1 MKTDELIEALA
12 AGLEPVRPGELRR
25 DFVLTATLAAGAAI
39 LGAALLLGVRH
50 SIIEALGQISFWLR
64 TGYTLGLAL
73 AGGWLLT
80 RIGRPGGYGR
90 TPLLVLVGLLA
101 AVGLF
106 AAIEQLTLPH
116 DMGAMALHGHSPS
129 ACMTNILMLTLL
141 SAPLIF
147 WRARRFAPTRPAMA
161 GAAAGLL
168 AGALAATAYGLCCS
182 EQTASFVAAWYSL
195 AILMTTAAGA
205 LIGRYLLRW

>member
-1 MKTDELIEALA
+1 MKTDDLIEALA
-12 AGLEPVRPGELRR
+12 AGLEPVRPHALQR
-25 DFVLTATLAAGAAI
+25 DVVLAAAAGAV
-39 LGAALLLGVRH
+39 AALLGAILWLGVRYDMVG
-50 SIIEALGQISFWLR
+50 ALGEVSFWLR

-80 RIGRPGGYGR
+80 RIGRPGGRGR
-90 TPLLVLVGLLA
+90 TPLMVVIGLVAIVGVL
-101 AVGLF
+101 

-129 ACMTNILMLTLL
+129 ACMTNILTLTLL

-147 WRARRFAPTRPAMA
+147 WRARRFAPSRPAVA
-161 GAAAGLL
+161 GAAAGLA

-195 AILMTTAAGA
+195 AILTATAAGA